1 MIERFGMIGKK
12 VGMTRVYDDQGQA
25 TAVTVISAETN
36 TVYEVRTKEKNGVQA
51 VVLGT
56 GERKASRTNKAQR
69 VAFEKLG
76 TKTPLALRQFRSAP
90 ADLAVAAEISLTR
103 FKAGQLVDV
112 LGVSKG
118 KGFHGVM
125 RKHNYAGQAD
135 AHGSTTHRRNGA
147 IGCRS
152 TPGRVYKNA
161 GMPGTFGADNCTV
174 QNLKVIQVRE
184 NDKLLLIRGAVPGP
198 NGSLVIVRDA
208 IKAEVKA

>member
-36 TVYEVRTKEKNGVQA
+36 TVYEVRTKERNGVQA

-76 TKTPLALRQFRSAP
+76 RKNPLALRQFRAAP
-90 ADLAVAAEISLTR
+90 NDLAVGTEISLTR

>member
-12 VGMTRVYDDQGQA
+12 VGMTRIYDDQGLA
-25 TAVTVISAETN
+25 TAVTVIAADTN
-36 TVYEVRTKEKNGVQA
+36 TVYEVRTPDKNKVSA
-51 VVLGT
+51 VVMGS
-56 GERKASRTNKAQR
+56 GERKASRTNKPQR
-69 VAFEKLG
+69 VAFEKAG
-76 TKTPLALRQFRSAP
+76 RKNPLILRQFRAAP
-90 ADLAVAAEISLTR
+90 ADLAVGSEVPVTR

-112 LGVSKG
+112 YGLSKG

-161 GMPGTFGADNCTV
+161 GMPGHLGLDNCTI
-174 QNLKVIQVRE
+174 QNLKVMQVRE
-184 NDKLLLIRGAVPGP
+184 GEKLLLVRGAIPGA
-198 NGSLVIVRDA
+198 NGSVVIVRDA
-208 IKAEVKA
+208 KTVAVKA

>member
-76 TKTPLALRQFRSAP
+76 RKNPIALRQFRAAP
-90 ADLAVAAEISLTR
+90 ADLAVGAEISLTR
-103 FKAGQLVDV
+103 FKTGQLVDV

>member
-12 VGMTRVYDDQGQA
+12 VGMTRIYDDQGLA
-25 TAVTVISAETN
+25 TAVTVIAADTN
-36 TVYEVRTKEKNGVQA
+36 TVYEVRTPEKNKVSA
-51 VVLGT
+51 VVMGS
-56 GERKASRTNKAQR
+56 GERKASRTNKPQR
-69 VAFEKLG
+69 VAFEKAG
-76 TKTPLALRQFRSAP
+76 RKNPIILRQFRAAP
-90 ADLAVAAEISLTR
+90 ADLAVGSEVPVTR

-112 LGVSKG
+112 YGLSKG

-161 GMPGTFGADNCTV
+161 GMPGHLGLDNCTI
-174 QNLKVIQVRE
+174 QNLKVMQVRE
-184 NDKLLLIRGAVPGP
+184 GEQLLLVRGAIPGA
-198 NGSLVIVRDA
+198 NGSVVIVRDA
-208 IKAEVKA
+208 KKVAVKA

>member
-12 VGMTRVYDDQGQA
+12 VGMTRIYDDQGLA
-25 TAVTVISAETN
+25 TAVTVIAADTN
-36 TVYEVRTKEKNGVQA
+36 TVYEVRTPEKNKVSA
-51 VVLGT
+51 VVMGS
-56 GERKASRTNKAQR
+56 GERKASRTNKPQR
-69 VAFEKLG
+69 VAFEKSG
-76 TKTPLALRQFRSAP
+76 RKNPLILRQFRAAP
-90 ADLAVAAEISLTR
+90 ADLAVGSEVPVTR

-112 LGVSKG
+112 YGLSKG

-161 GMPGTFGADNCTV
+161 GMPGHLGLDNCTI
-174 QNLKVIQVRE
+174 QNLKVMQVRE
-184 NDKLLLIRGAVPGP
+184 GEKLLLVRGAIPGA
-198 NGSLVIVRDA
+198 NGSVVIVRDA
-208 IKAEVKA
+208 KKVAVKA

>member
-12 VGMTRVYDDQGQA
+12 VGMTRIYDDKGLA
-25 TAVTVISAETN
+25 TAVTVIAADTN
-36 TVYEVRTKEKNGVQA
+36 TVYEVRTPEKNKVSA
-51 VVLGT
+51 VVMGS
-56 GERKASRTNKAQR
+56 GERKASRTNKPQR
-69 VAFEKLG
+69 VAFEKAG
-76 TKTPLALRQFRSAP
+76 RKNPLILRQFRAAP
-90 ADLAVAAEISLTR
+90 ADLAVGSEVPVTR

-112 LGVSKG
+112 YGLSKG

-161 GMPGTFGADNCTV
+161 GMPGHLGLDNCTI
-174 QNLKVIQVRE
+174 QNLKVMQVRE
-184 NDKLLLIRGAVPGP
+184 GEKLLLVRGAIPGA
-198 NGSLVIVRDA
+198 NGSVVIVRDA
-208 IKAEVKA
+208 KKVAVKA

>member
-12 VGMTRVYDDQGQA
+12 VGMTRIYDDQGLA
-25 TAVTVISAETN
+25 TAVTVIAADTN
-36 TVYEVRTKEKNGVQA
+36 TVYEVRTPEKNKVSA
-51 VVLGT
+51 VVMGS
-56 GERKASRTNKAQR
+56 GERKASRTNKPQR
-69 VAFEKLG
+69 VAFEKTG
-76 TKTPLALRQFRSAP
+76 RKNPLILRQFRAAP
-90 ADLAVAAEISLTR
+90 ADLAVGSEVPVTR

-112 LGVSKG
+112 YGLSKG

-161 GMPGTFGADNCTV
+161 GMPGHLGLDNCTI
-174 QNLKVIQVRE
+174 QNLKVMQVRE
-184 NDKLLLIRGAVPGP
+184 GEKLLLVRGAIPGA
-198 NGSLVIVRDA
+198 NGSVVIVRDA
-208 IKAEVKA
+208 KKVAVKA

>member
-12 VGMTRVYDDQGQA
+12 VGMTRIYDVQGLA
-25 TAVTVISAETN
+25 TAVTVIAADTN
-36 TVYEVRTKEKNGVQA
+36 TVYEVRTHEKNKVSA
-51 VVLGT
+51 VVMGS
-56 GERKASRTNKAQR
+56 GERKASRTNKPQR
-69 VAFEKLG
+69 VAFEKAG
-76 TKTPLALRQFRSAP
+76 RKNPLILRQFRAAP
-90 ADLAVAAEISLTR
+90 ADLAVGSEVPVTR

-112 LGVSKG
+112 YGLSKG

-161 GMPGTFGADNCTV
+161 GMPGHLGLDNCTI
-174 QNLKVIQVRE
+174 QNLKVMQVRE
-184 NDKLLLIRGAVPGP
+184 GEKLLLVRGAIPGA
-198 NGSLVIVRDA
+198 NGSVVIVRDA
-208 IKAEVKA
+208 KKVAVKA

>member
-12 VGMTRVYDDQGQA
+12 VGMTRIYDDQGLA
-25 TAVTVISAETN
+25 TAVTVIAADTN
-36 TVYEVRTKEKNGVQA
+36 TVYEVRTPEKNKVSA
-51 VVLGT
+51 VVMGS
-56 GERKASRTNKAQR
+56 GERKASRTNKPQR
-69 VAFEKLG
+69 VAFEKAG
-76 TKTPLALRQFRSAP
+76 RKNPLILRQFRAAP
-90 ADLAVAAEISLTR
+90 ADLAVGSEVPVTR

-112 LGVSKG
+112 YGLSKG

-161 GMPGTFGADNCTV
+161 GMPGHLG
-174 QNLKVIQVRE
+174 LE
-184 NDKLLLIRGAVPGP
+184 
-198 NGSLVIVRDA
+198 
-208 IKAEVKA
+208 

>member
-12 VGMTRVYDDQGQA
+12 VGMTRIYDDQGLA
-25 TAVTVISAETN
+25 TAVTVIAADTN
-36 TVYEVRTKEKNGVQA
+36 IVYEVRTPEKNKVSA
-51 VVLGT
+51 VVMGS
-56 GERKASRTNKAQR
+56 GERKASRTNKPQR
-69 VAFEKLG
+69 VAFEKAG
-76 TKTPLALRQFRSAP
+76 RKNPLILRQFRAAP
-90 ADLAVAAEISLTR
+90 ADLAVGSEVPVTR

-112 LGVSKG
+112 YGLSKG

-161 GMPGTFGADNCTV
+161 GMPGHLGLDNCTI
-174 QNLKVIQVRE
+174 QNLKVMQVRE
-184 NDKLLLIRGAVPGP
+184 GEKLLLVRGAIPGA
-198 NGSLVIVRDA
+198 NGSVVIVRDA
-208 IKAEVKA
+208 KKVAVKA

>member
-12 VGMTRVYDDQGQA
+12 VGMTRIYDDQGLA
-25 TAVTVISAETN
+25 TAVTVIAADTN
-36 TVYEVRTKEKNGVQA
+36 TVYEVRTPEKNKVSA
-51 VVLGT
+51 VVMGS
-56 GERKASRTNKAQR
+56 GERKASRTNKPQR
-69 VAFEKLG
+69 VAFEKAG
-76 TKTPLALRQFRSAP
+76 RKNPLILRQFRAAP
-90 ADLAVAAEISLTR
+90 ADLAVGSEVPVTR

-112 LGVSKG
+112 YGLSKG

-161 GMPGTFGADNCTV
+161 GMPGHLGLDNCTI
-174 QNLKVIQVRE
+174 QNLKVMQVRE
-184 NDKLLLIRGAVPGP
+184 GEKLLLVRGAIPGA
-198 NGSLVIVRDA
+198 NGSVVIVRDA
-208 IKAEVKA
+208 KKVAVNA

>member
-12 VGMTRVYDDQGQA
+12 LGMTRIYDDQGLA

-36 TVYEVRTKEKNGVQA
+36 TVYEVRTTERSRVNA
-51 VVLGT
+51 VVMGS
-56 GERKASRTNKAQR
+56 GERKASRTNKPQR
-69 VAFEKLG
+69 VAFEKSG
-76 TKTPLALRQFRSAP
+76 RKNPLYLRQFRAAP
-90 ADLAVAAEISLTR
+90 ADLVVGSEVAVTR
-103 FKAGQLVDV
+103 FKPGQLVDV
-112 LGVSKG
+112 LGLSKG

-161 GMPGTFGADNCTV
+161 GMPGHLGLDNCTI
-174 QNLKVIQVRE
+174 QNLRVMQVRE
-184 NDKLLLIRGAVPGP
+184 VEKLILVRGAVPGP
-198 NGSLVIVRDA
+198 NGSVVIVRDA
-208 IKAEVKA
+208 IKEPGQA

>member
-12 VGMTRVYDDQGQA
+12 VGMTRIYDDQGLA
-25 TAVTVISAETN
+25 TAVTVIAADTN
-36 TVYEVRTKEKNGVQA
+36 TVYEVLTPEKNKVSA
-51 VVLGT
+51 VVMGS
-56 GERKASRTNKAQR
+56 GERKASRTNKPQR
-69 VAFEKLG
+69 VAFEKAG
-76 TKTPLALRQFRSAP
+76 RKNPLILRQFRAAP
-90 ADLAVAAEISLTR
+90 ADLAVGSEVPVTR

-112 LGVSKG
+112 YGLSKG

-161 GMPGTFGADNCTV
+161 GMPGHLGLDNCTI
-174 QNLKVIQVRE
+174 QNLKVMQVRE
-184 NDKLLLIRGAVPGP
+184 GEKLLLVRGAIPGA
-198 NGSLVIVRDA
+198 NGSVVIVRDA
-208 IKAEVKA
+208 KKVAVKA

>member
-12 VGMTRVYDDQGQA
+12 VGMTRIYDDQGLA
-25 TAVTVISAETN
+25 TAVTVIAADTN
-36 TVYEVRTKEKNGVQA
+36 TVYEVRTPEKNKVSA
-51 VVLGT
+51 VVMGS
-56 GERKASRTNKAQR
+56 GERKASRTNKPQR
-69 VAFEKLG
+69 MAFEKAG
-76 TKTPLALRQFRSAP
+76 RKNPLILRQFRAAP
-90 ADLAVAAEISLTR
+90 ADLAVGSEVPVTR

-112 LGVSKG
+112 YGLSKG

-161 GMPGTFGADNCTV
+161 GMPGLLGLDNCTI
-174 QNLKVIQVRE
+174 QNLKVMQVRE
-184 NDKLLLIRGAVPGP
+184 GEKLLLVRGAIPGA
-198 NGSLVIVRDA
+198 NGSVVIVRDA
-208 IKAEVKA
+208 KKVAVKA

>member
-36 TVYEVRTKEKNGVQA
+36 TVYEVRTPEKNGVRA
-51 VVLGT
+51 VVLGS

-76 TKTPLALRQFRSAP
+76 RKNPLVLRQFRAAP
-90 ADLAVAAEISLTR
+90 ADLSVGAEVSLTR

-161 GMPGTFGADNCTV
+161 GMPGTFGGDNCTV
-174 QNLKVIQVRE
+174 QNLRIVQVRE
-184 NDKLLLIRGAVPGP
+184 SDKLLLVRGAVPGP

>member
-12 VGMTRVYDDQGQA
+12 VGMTRIYDDQGLA

-36 TVYEVRTKEKNGVQA
+36 TVYAVRTPEKNKVKA
-51 VVLGT
+51 VVMGM
-56 GERKASRTNKAQR
+56 GERKSSRTNKPQR
-69 VAFEKLG
+69 VAFEKTG
-76 TKTPLALRQFRSAP
+76 RKNPLFLRQFRAGP
-90 ADLAVAAEISLTR
+90 ADLAVGTEVAVTR

-112 LGVSKG
+112 YGLSKG

-125 RKHNYAGQAD
+125 RKHNFAGQAD

-161 GMPGTFGADNCTV
+161 GMPGHLGLDNCTI
-174 QNLKVIQVRE
+174 QNLKVMQVRE
-184 NDKLLLIRGAVPGP
+184 GEKLILVRGAIPGA
-198 NGSLVIVRDA
+198 NGSVVIVRDA
-208 IKAEVKA
+208 KKVAVKA

>member
-36 TVYEVRTKEKNGVQA
+36 TVYEVRTKERNGVQA

-76 TKTPLALRQFRSAP
+76 RKNPLALRQFRAAP
-90 ADLAVAAEISLTR
+90 SDLAVGAEISLTR

>member
-76 TKTPLALRQFRSAP
+76 RKNPLALRQFRAAP
-90 ADLAVAAEISLTR
+90 ADLTVGAEISLTR

-152 TPGRVYKNA
+152 APGRVYKNA

>member
-12 VGMTRVYDDQGQA
+12 VGMTRIYDDQGLA
-25 TAVTVISAETN
+25 TAVTVIAADTN
-36 TVYEVRTKEKNGVQA
+36 TVYEVRTPEKNKVSA
-51 VVLGT
+51 VVMGS
-56 GERKASRTNKAQR
+56 GERKASRTNKPQR
-69 VAFEKLG
+69 VAFEKAG
-76 TKTPLALRQFRSAP
+76 RKNPVILRQFRAAP
-90 ADLAVAAEISLTR
+90 ADLAVGSEVPVTR

-112 LGVSKG
+112 YGLSKG

-161 GMPGTFGADNCTV
+161 GMPGHLGLDNCTI
-174 QNLKVIQVRE
+174 QNLKVMQVRE
-184 NDKLLLIRGAVPGP
+184 GEKLLLVRGAIPGA
-198 NGSLVIVRDA
+198 NGSVVIVRDA
-208 IKAEVKA
+208 KKVAVKA

>member
-12 VGMTRVYDDQGQA
+12 VGMTRICDDQGLA
-25 TAVTVISAETN
+25 TAVTVIAADTN
-36 TVYEVRTKEKNGVQA
+36 TVYEVRTPEKNKVSA
-51 VVLGT
+51 VVMGS
-56 GERKASRTNKAQR
+56 GERKASRTNKPQR
-69 VAFEKLG
+69 VAFEKAG
-76 TKTPLALRQFRSAP
+76 RKNPLILRQFRAAP
-90 ADLAVAAEISLTR
+90 ADLAVGSEVPVTR

-112 LGVSKG
+112 YGLSKG

-161 GMPGTFGADNCTV
+161 GMPGHLGLDNCTI
-174 QNLKVIQVRE
+174 QNLKVMQVRE
-184 NDKLLLIRGAVPGP
+184 GEKLLLVRGAIPGA
-198 NGSLVIVRDA
+198 NGSVVIVRDA
-208 IKAEVKA
+208 KKVAVKA

>member
-12 VGMTRVYDDQGQA
+12 LGMTRIYDDQGLA
-25 TAVTVISAETN
+25 TAVTVIAADTN
-36 TVYEVRTKEKNGVQA
+36 TVYEVRTPEKNKVSA
-51 VVLGT
+51 VVMGS
-56 GERKASRTNKAQR
+56 GERKASRTNKPQR
-69 VAFEKLG
+69 VAFEKAG
-76 TKTPLALRQFRSAP
+76 RKNPVILRQFRAAP
-90 ADLAVAAEISLTR
+90 ADLAVGSEVPVTR

-112 LGVSKG
+112 YGLSKG

-161 GMPGTFGADNCTV
+161 GMPGHLGLDNCTI
-174 QNLKVIQVRE
+174 QNLKVMQVRE
-184 NDKLLLIRGAVPGP
+184 GEKLLLVRGAIPGA
-198 NGSLVIVRDA
+198 NGSVVIVRDA
-208 IKAEVKA
+208 KKVAVKA

>member
-12 VGMTRVYDDQGQA
+12 VGMTRIYDDQGLA
-25 TAVTVISAETN
+25 TAVTVIAADTN
-36 TVYEVRTKEKNGVQA
+36 TVYEVRTPEKNKVSA
-51 VVLGT
+51 VVMGS
-56 GERKASRTNKAQR
+56 GERKASRTNKPQR
-69 VAFEKLG
+69 VAFEKAG
-76 TKTPLALRQFRSAP
+76 RKNPLILRQFRAAP
-90 ADLAVAAEISLTR
+90 ADLTVGSEVPVTR

-112 LGVSKG
+112 YGLSKG

-161 GMPGTFGADNCTV
+161 GMPGHLGLDNCTI
-174 QNLKVIQVRE
+174 QNLKVMQVRE
-184 NDKLLLIRGAVPGP
+184 GEKLLLVRGAIPGA
-198 NGSLVIVRDA
+198 NGSVVIVRDA
-208 IKAEVKA
+208 KKVAVKA

>member
-56 GERKASRTNKAQR
+56 GERKVSRTNKPQR
-69 VAFEKLG
+69 VAFEKQG
-76 TKTPLALRQFRSAP
+76 RKNPLALRQFRAAP
-90 ADLAVAAEISLTR
+90 ADLSVGAEISLTR

-184 NDKLLLIRGAVPGP
+184 SDKLLLIRGAVPGP

>member
-76 TKTPLALRQFRSAP
+76 RKNPLALRQFRAAP
-90 ADLAVAAEISLTR
+90 TDLAVGTEISLTR

>member
-12 VGMTRVYDDQGQA
+12 VGMTRIYDDQGLA
-25 TAVTVISAETN
+25 TAVTVIAADTN
-36 TVYEVRTKEKNGVQA
+36 TVYEVRTPEKNKVSA
-51 VVLGT
+51 VVMGS
-56 GERKASRTNKAQR
+56 GERKASRTNKPQR
-69 VAFEKLG
+69 VAFEKAG
-76 TKTPLALRQFRSAP
+76 RKNPIILRQFRAAP
-90 ADLAVAAEISLTR
+90 ADLAVGSEVPVTR

-112 LGVSKG
+112 YGLSKG

-161 GMPGTFGADNCTV
+161 GMPGHLGLDNCTI
-174 QNLKVIQVRE
+174 QNLKVMQVRE
-184 NDKLLLIRGAVPGP
+184 GEKLLLVRGAIPGA
-198 NGSLVIVRDA
+198 NGSVVIVRDA
-208 IKAEVKA
+208 KKVAVKA

>member
-36 TVYEVRTKEKNGVQA
+36 TVYEVRTPEKNGVRA
-51 VVLGT
+51 VVLGS

-76 TKTPLALRQFRSAP
+76 RKNPLVLRQFRAAP
-90 ADLAVAAEISLTR
+90 ADLSVGAEVSLTR

-161 GMPGTFGADNCTV
+161 GMPGTFGGDNCTV
-174 QNLKVIQVRE
+174 QNLRIVQVRE
-184 NDKLLLIRGAVPGP
+184 SDKLLLVRGAVPGP

-208 IKAEVKA
+208 IKAEVKT

>member
-12 VGMTRVYDDQGQA
+12 VGMTRIYDDQGLA
-25 TAVTVISAETN
+25 TAVTVIAADTN
-36 TVYEVRTKEKNGVQA
+36 TVYEVRTPEKNKVSA
-51 VVLGT
+51 VVMGS
-56 GERKASRTNKAQR
+56 GERKASRTNKPQR
-69 VAFEKLG
+69 VAFEKAG
-76 TKTPLALRQFRSAP
+76 RKNPLILRQFRAAP
-90 ADLAVAAEISLTR
+90 ADLALGSEVPVTR

-112 LGVSKG
+112 YGLSKG

-161 GMPGTFGADNCTV
+161 GMPGHLGLDNCTI
-174 QNLKVIQVRE
+174 QNLKVMQVRE
-184 NDKLLLIRGAVPGP
+184 GEKLLLVRGAIPGA
-198 NGSLVIVRDA
+198 NGSVVIVRDA
-208 IKAEVKA
+208 KKVAVKA

>member
-12 VGMTRVYDDQGQA
+12 VGMTRIYDDQGLA
-25 TAVTVISAETN
+25 TAVTVIAAETH
-36 TVYEVRTKEKNGVQA
+36 TVYEVRTPEKNKVSA
-51 VVLGT
+51 VVMGS
-56 GERKASRTNKAQR
+56 GERKASRTNKPQR
-69 VAFEKLG
+69 VAFEKAG
-76 TKTPLALRQFRSAP
+76 RKNPIILRQFRAAP
-90 ADLAVAAEISLTR
+90 ADLAVGSEVPVTR

-112 LGVSKG
+112 YGLSKG

-161 GMPGTFGADNCTV
+161 GMPGHLGLDNCTI
-174 QNLKVIQVRE
+174 QNLKVMQVRE
-184 NDKLLLIRGAVPGP
+184 GEKLLLVRGAIPGA
-198 NGSLVIVRDA
+198 NGSVVIVRDA
-208 IKAEVKA
+208 KKVAVKA

>member
-12 VGMTRVYDDQGQA
+12 VGMTRIYDDQGQA
-25 TAVTVISAETN
+25 TAVTVISADTN
-36 TVYEVRTKEKNGVQA
+36 TVYEVRTSEKSRVNA
-51 VVLGT
+51 VVMGM
-56 GERKASRTNKAQR
+56 GERKASRTNKPQR
-69 VAFEKLG
+69 VAFEKAG
-76 TKTPLALRQFRSAP
+76 RKNPLVLRQFRAAP
-90 ADLAVAAEISLTR
+90 ADLTVGAEVNVTR
-103 FKAGQLVDV
+103 FKAGQFVDV

-161 GMPGTFGADNCTV
+161 GMPGHLGSDNCTI
-174 QNLKVIQVRE
+174 QNLKVMQVRE
-184 NDKLLLIRGAVPGP
+184 GEKLILVRGAIPGP
-198 NGSLVIVRDA
+198 NGSVVIVRDA
-208 IKAEVKA
+208 IKEPVKV